1 MPKPYNGRQN
11 STSKEFSIK
20 NKKVSGIV
28 LSALNL
34 SLEKADVG
42 KLSYGLWITQKTS
55 GEPELYITKPYNS
68 TNKCR
73 QFKE

>member
-1 MPKPYNGRQN
+1 MPKPFKERQN
-11 STSKEFSIK
+11 SSSKEFSIK

-42 KLSYGLWITQKTS
+42 KLSYGLWIT
-55 GEPELYITKPYNS
+55 
-68 TNKCR
+68 
-73 QFKE
+73 